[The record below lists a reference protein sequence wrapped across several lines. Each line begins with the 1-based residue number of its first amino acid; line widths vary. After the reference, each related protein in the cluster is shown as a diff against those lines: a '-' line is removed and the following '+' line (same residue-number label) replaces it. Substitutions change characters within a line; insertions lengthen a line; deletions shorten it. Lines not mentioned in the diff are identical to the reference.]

1 MNFPLRFNI
10 VFWENCFLIV
20 LQTIEG
26 VPVLPRVVHLIS
38 LCPFL
43 CVFWF
48 SICFLFVSRYEQI
61 ETEIHDRPLILEVN
75 RFSSCTDSQN
85 KLGQLSKTHSSIILL
100 SETADIRCTEVIIDK
115 CCVIHVLDVLQ
126 CQSIFLKHIKHE
138 TIWDLIS
145 SFSKNDAWL
154 ISAPESSIKH
164 SDRYVC
170 SYLPMPD
177 WVISQCSQW
186 AWRG

>member
-1 MNFPLRFNI
+1 MHFPLRFNI
-10 VFWENCFLIV
+10 VFRENCPLTLFENIK
-20 LQTIEG
+20 G
-26 VPVLPRVVHLIS
+26 VPVLPRVVHLVS
-38 LCPFL
+38 LCPLCPFL

-48 SICFLFVSRYEQI
+48 SICDKIWTDWNWNSRQTVNSGSESFQQLYWQSEQTGPI
-61 ETEIHDRPLILEVN
+61 FKDTHFYYSAIWDRWYPWYWSKHRQVLCH
-75 RFSSCTDSQN
+75 SCF
-85 KLGQLSKTHSSIILL
+85 G
-100 SETADIRCTEVIIDK
+100 CPP
-115 CCVIHVLDVLQ
+115 VLKH
-126 CQSIFLKHIKHE
+126 FLKHIKHG

-154 ISAPESSIKH
+154 TSASESSIKH

-170 SYLPMPD
+170 SYLPMLD